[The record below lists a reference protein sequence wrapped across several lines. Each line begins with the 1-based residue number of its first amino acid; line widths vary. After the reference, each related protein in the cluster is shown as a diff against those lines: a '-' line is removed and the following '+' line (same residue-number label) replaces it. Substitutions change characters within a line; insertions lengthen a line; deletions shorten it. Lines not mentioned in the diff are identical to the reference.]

1 MTLSLS
7 DMDKT
12 KEKKPDRILYMSR
25 LKALAC
31 LSIIIFHGSY
41 MATAFAV
48 KQGADGQRVQDT
60 ELMTVLMSVR
70 NLFMWAVPVFVMVTG
85 ALLLDERR
93 SLPLKKLFGKYLLRV
108 VTALFAVGE
117 LFTLYDHL
125 VYFKDFTPRHLLDGL
140 TTALFDRFTATGNSW
155 SHTWYLYLMIAIYL
169 SLPLLRPIAKAGRT
183 EVLYAVALCFAFGAV
198 GSTAD
203 FFFGKQNP
211 VYYIFIDGIY
221 PMYLFAGYAIH
232 SGKLKIPRA
241 AAVITTAISAGV
253 VLWATYYR
261 FHTANEALASQLK
274 NSVEKYSFPFVA
286 LAALSIFALFKSFD
300 SGREIPVLD
309 KILGEIDKCSF
320 GIYLIH
326 MLVYKHIFAVM
337 RTDPFAGGGFL
348 TLMLIM
354 LVTFVISYA
363 VTRLL
368 KFIPFVKNIV

>member
-1 MTLSLS
+1 MG
-7 DMDKT
+7 KT
-12 KEKKPDRILYMSR
+12 KENKSGRILYMSR

-85 ALLLDERR
+85 ALLLDEKR
-93 SLPLKKLFGKYLLRV
+93 SIPLKKLFGKYLLRV
-108 VTALFAVGE
+108 VIALFAAGE
-117 LFTLYDHL
+117 IFTLYDHL
-125 VYFKDFTPRHLLDGL
+125 VYFKDFTPHHLLDGL
-140 TTALFDRFTATGNSW
+140 KTALLNRFTATGNSW

-169 SLPLLRPIAKAGRT
+169 SLPLLRPIAKAGKK
-183 EVLYAVALCFAFGAV
+183 EVLYAIALCFAFGAV
-198 GSTAD
+198 GSTID
-203 FFFGKQNP
+203 FFFGVQSP

-221 PMYLFAGYAIH
+221 PMYLFAGFAIH
-232 SGKLKIPRA
+232 NGKLKIPRA
-241 AAVITTAISAGV
+241 AAVMTTVINAGAI
-253 VLWATYYR
+253 LWATYYR
-261 FHTANEALASQLK
+261 FHTTNEELASQLK

-286 LAALSIFALFKSFD
+286 LAALSIFALFKSSD
-300 SGREIPVLD
+300 SGKEIPILD
-309 KILGEIDKCSF
+309 KIVSEVDKCSF

-337 RTDPFAGGGFL
+337 KTDPFANGGFL
-348 TLMLIM
+348 TLLLIM

-363 VTRLL
+363 VTRIL